1 MNSVHGAWND
11 TAQQEIEALMAIYGD
26 DFLCETI
33 RHKHAWKADSVE
45 TWIKLRL
52 IPHGDELKGLVV
64 VWFCIRFPEGYP
76 TVLPKFNFK
85 KEAGLSDLHVEE
97 LYKVVQVNS
106 ERFVGQEMIYE
117 LAVIVQDHITEHN
130 SVIGGTHL
138 QSFYDRMQSRLQQ
151 VDEKKRE
158 KMRLEKLEQETL
170 IAKKLEVDE
179 TRLAEQLLKE
189 FGRKDALVRVERE
202 RRKKQPTLAGN
213 TDISPEKQQ
222 ADLKTPFLRRHKFS
236 INNIM
241 HRHLFSTRVHDS
253 FSLVYIAPDI
263 DDLESSRTFA
273 VRCKQ
278 IHFSQK
284 EPPPETVFDD
294 LKLALAQATDVS
306 DPGIMHVHDFLIN
319 TSTLPDYASIEVL
332 VDGCF
337 GGTLFDAMR
346 LAGVIDLTH
355 LRHHSRRLLST
366 IARLHSA
373 GVVHQKIS
381 SDTIYFDGE
390 GELYLSGHIYEQQIV
405 KVEMLSGN
413 VSSEGKPNWQCPD
426 FGNSTVTGKSD
437 IWMMGFVMLE
447 MLLGKPTSADSTL
460 QSILS
465 NRRKIPSALALLI
478 SEMMAQDPDKR
489 PTAKSALEHPFFA
502 TDLLPAQFSGPFS
515 ATDPTEFSESPVDT
529 PPQLA
534 IQLGSAP
541 HAHQDHFTGGLFD
554 RSNRYSRYTTD
565 FDEFEQLGRGGFGQ
579 VVKARN
585 CLDGAFY
592 AIKKIRVNPKDQERS
607 DRLLREVQTLSRL
620 HNEYV
625 VRYFQAW
632 LEEAPSQTS
641 CDTTLSYDSLDESDF
656 DDEDL
661 STSDDDDDDSA
672 IDFRQDWLESTDMS
686 HSIFSSKVSRQSDSV
701 DTVSKNHASR
711 SRDKRN
717 RFTVLLYIQMEYC
730 EKQTLRDV
738 IDLVLDVADSWRLF
752 RQILEGL
759 GHIHAQGI
767 IHRDLKPSNIFLD
780 RNRNVKIGDF
790 GLATARRDATIS
802 VRNPIDLLNSVD
814 DVSLTSEIGTPVYVA
829 PEILVKAGRYNSK
842 VDMYSLGILFFE
854 MIYPLPTGMQRA
866 LVLRDLRLSSIVFP
880 KDFDYNALE
889 HQSEIIKTLLNHT
902 PKERPSCL
910 QLLQSPLVPTQVEE
924 EYINEELLRIV
935 RQNNPSYFSRLITSL
950 LGQRVDKHKD
960 LAYDFHSALPALD
973 IRNATITSYAE
984 RHVMGVFSRHGAVSL
999 SSPLIVP
1006 KTNDIDTI
1014 YASKR
1019 PAELIDSSGNV
1030 VQLRHDLTVPFARM
1044 ISRMSLPLNLPLKR
1058 YAIER
1063 VFRGNLAG
1071 GQPRTLH
1078 ECDFDILYR
1087 RSASMLPEAEVI
1099 KVVCEALEFAQLGND
1114 TRPGVELH
1122 IRLNHVKIMQCI
1134 LELCGVPLDLWR
1146 AVYVTLEQL
1155 ERQSNF
1161 GQVRVRLAEQGVS
1174 KASIDQLQHFQG
1186 VREFDSPDTEPT
1198 LLGSN
1203 SVFRAT
1209 FMSLSCLA
1217 RNLVSF
1223 GVKIK
1228 LLFEPLLVFNKAVYS
1243 TGLIFQVGLKT
1254 NKRFDVLA
1262 AGGNYDGLLHAFRG
1276 PFNLGVTD
1284 LSIVG
1289 ASIALSK
1296 VVANTLTIENSSTK
1310 ATGDELKWVLQPFP
1324 RADVLVASF
1333 GKPNTC
1339 LAERLAVAADLWAAG
1354 ISADLSYEGSMASQ
1368 DELQRALR
1376 EGYKAVVFMKQRGQ
1390 DATSGP
1396 LIKIRSVFNRH
1407 EVEVSRSQIA
1417 PTLQQELSMNAKSHT
1432 STPNQDAKVATG
1444 AVLGR
1449 TICIIPQ
1456 VTKKGKGKPRDRNGM
1471 ENRALDAIASA
1482 STDAPIVAVE
1492 LSIAELLRIR
1502 PFWFSSDD
1510 KFKKVLQELGVSKE
1524 YALQVRRQ
1532 IHKLRREAQTKSRQ
1546 QAITKFAWLYS
1557 DIDAAVVPIPFEM
1570 TT

>member
-26 DFLCETI
+26 DFLS
-33 RHKHAWKADSVE
+33 WKADSVE

-52 IPHGDELKGLVV
+52 ISHGDELKGLVV
-64 VWFCIRFPEGYP
+64 VFCIRFPEGYP

-106 ERFVGQEMIYE
+106 ERFVGQEM
-117 LAVIVQDHITEHN
+117 
-130 SVIGGTHL
+130 
-138 QSFYDRMQSRLQQ
+138 
-151 VDEKKRE
+151 
-158 KMRLEKLEQETL
+158 
-170 IAKKLEVDE
+170 LEVDE

-213 TDISPEKQQ
+213 TDISENKQ

-241 HRHLFSTRVHDS
+241 HRHLFSTR
-253 FSLVYIAPDI
+253 
-263 DDLESSRTFA
+263 
-273 VRCKQ
+273 
-278 IHFSQK
+278 
-284 EPPPETVFDD
+284 
-294 LKLALAQATDVS
+294 
-306 DPGIMHVHDFLIN
+306 
-319 TSTLPDYASIEVL
+319 
-332 VDGCF
+332 DGCF

-373 GVVHQKIS
+373 GVVHQM
-381 SDTIYFDGE
+381 
-390 GELYLSGHIYEQQIV
+390 

-413 VSSEGKPNWQCPD
+413 VSSEGKPNW
-426 FGNSTVTGKSD
+426 
-437 IWMMGFVMLE
+437 
-447 MLLGKPTSADSTL
+447 
-460 QSILS
+460 
-465 NRRKIPSALALLI
+465 RKIPSALALLI

-489 PTAKSALEHPFFA
+489 PTAKSASRTPVFCNGS
-502 TDLLPAQFSGPFS
+502 LPAQFSGPFS

-717 RFTVLLYIQMEYC
+717 R
-730 EKQTLRDV
+730 
-738 IDLVLDVADSWRLF
+738 
-752 RQILEGL
+752 
-759 GHIHAQGI
+759 
-767 IHRDLKPSNIFLD
+767 
-780 RNRNVKIGDF
+780 NVKIGDF

-924 EYINEELLRIV
+924 E
-935 RQNNPSYFSRLITSL
+935 LITSL

-984 RHVMGVFSRHGAVSL
+984 RHVMGVFSCHGAVSL

-1030 VQLRHDLTVPFARM
+1030 VQVLTTRFDRTFARM

-1058 YAIER
+1058 
-1063 VFRGNLAG
+1063 
-1071 GQPRTLH
+1071 
-1078 ECDFDILYR
+1078 
-1087 RSASMLPEAEVI
+1087 
-1099 KVVCEALEFAQLGND
+1099 
-1114 TRPGVELH
+1114 
-1122 IRLNHVKIMQCI
+1122 
-1134 LELCGVPLDLWR
+1134 
-1146 AVYVTLEQL
+1146 
-1155 ERQSNF
+1155 
-1161 GQVRVRLAEQGVS
+1161 
-1174 KASIDQLQHFQG
+1174 
-1186 VREFDSPDTEPT
+1186 
-1198 LLGSN
+1198 
-1203 SVFRAT
+1203 
-1209 FMSLSCLA
+1209 
-1217 RNLVSF
+1217 
-1223 GVKIK
+1223 
-1228 LLFEPLLVFNKAVYS
+1228 
-1243 TGLIFQVGLKT
+1243 
-1254 NKRFDVLA
+1254 
-1262 AGGNYDGLLHAFRG
+1262 
-1276 PFNLGVTD
+1276 
-1284 LSIVG
+1284 
-1289 ASIALSK
+1289 
-1296 VVANTLTIENSSTK
+1296 
-1310 ATGDELKWVLQPFP
+1310 
-1324 RADVLVASF
+1324 
-1333 GKPNTC
+1333 
-1339 LAERLAVAADLWAAG
+1339 
-1354 ISADLSYEGSMASQ
+1354 
-1368 DELQRALR
+1368 
-1376 EGYKAVVFMKQRGQ
+1376 
-1390 DATSGP
+1390 
-1396 LIKIRSVFNRH
+1396 
-1407 EVEVSRSQIA
+1407 
-1417 PTLQQELSMNAKSHT
+1417 
-1432 STPNQDAKVATG
+1432 
-1444 AVLGR
+1444 
-1449 TICIIPQ
+1449 
-1456 VTKKGKGKPRDRNGM
+1456 
-1471 ENRALDAIASA
+1471 
-1482 STDAPIVAVE
+1482 
-1492 LSIAELLRIR
+1492 
-1502 PFWFSSDD
+1502 
-1510 KFKKVLQELGVSKE
+1510 
-1524 YALQVRRQ
+1524 
-1532 IHKLRREAQTKSRQ
+1532 
-1546 QAITKFAWLYS
+1546 
-1557 DIDAAVVPIPFEM
+1557 
-1570 TT
+1570 

>member
-45 TWIKLRL
+45 TNSTLKRKRDFL
-52 IPHGDELKGLVV
+52 I
-64 VWFCIRFPEGYP
+64 C
-76 TVLPKFNFK
+76 N
-85 KEAGLSDLHVEE
+85 VEE

-106 ERFVGQEMIYE
+106 ERFVGQEM
-117 LAVIVQDHITEHN
+117 
-130 SVIGGTHL
+130 
-138 QSFYDRMQSRLQQ
+138 
-151 VDEKKRE
+151 
-158 KMRLEKLEQETL
+158 
-170 IAKKLEVDE
+170 LEVDE

-236 INNIM
+236 NQHIM

-355 LRHHSRRLLST
+355 LRHHSRRLF
-366 IARLHSA
+366 IHHSKTPQCRCSA
-373 GVVHQKIS
+373 S
-381 SDTIYFDGE
+381 N
-390 GELYLSGHIYEQQIV
+390 GHIYEQQIV

-579 VVKARN
+579 VVKAN
-585 CLDGAFY
+585 CL
-592 AIKKIRVNPKDQERS
+592 AIFKLGLKRHRA
-607 DRLLREVQTLSRL
+607 RLLAIP
-620 HNEYV
+620 H
-625 VRYFQAW
+625 
-632 LEEAPSQTS
+632 
-641 CDTTLSYDSLDESDF
+641 SYDSLDESDF

-814 DVSLTSEIGTPVYVA
+814 DVSLTSEIGTPVT
-829 PEILVKAGRYNSK
+829 LLQAGRYNSK

-854 MIYPLPTGMQRA
+854 MISPLPTGMQRA

-984 RHVMGVFSRHGAVSL
+984 RHVM
-999 SSPLIVP
+999 
-1006 KTNDIDTI
+1006 
-1014 YASKR
+1014 
-1019 PAELIDSSGNV
+1019 ELIDSSGNV

-1186 VREFDSPDTEPT
+1186 
-1198 LLGSN
+1198 
-1203 SVFRAT
+1203 
-1209 FMSLSCLA
+1209 SLSCLA

-1289 ASIALSK
+1289 ASIA
-1296 VVANTLTIENSSTK
+1296 I
-1310 ATGDELKWVLQPFP
+1310 PP
-1324 RADVLVASF
+1324 ADVLVASF

-1482 STDAPIVAVE
+1482 STDAPIVAW
-1492 LSIAELLRIR
+1492 SY
-1502 PFWFSSDD
+1502 P
-1510 KFKKVLQELGVSKE
+1510 
-1524 YALQVRRQ
+1524 
-1532 IHKLRREAQTKSRQ
+1532 
-1546 QAITKFAWLYS
+1546 
-1557 DIDAAVVPIPFEM
+1557 
-1570 TT
+1570 